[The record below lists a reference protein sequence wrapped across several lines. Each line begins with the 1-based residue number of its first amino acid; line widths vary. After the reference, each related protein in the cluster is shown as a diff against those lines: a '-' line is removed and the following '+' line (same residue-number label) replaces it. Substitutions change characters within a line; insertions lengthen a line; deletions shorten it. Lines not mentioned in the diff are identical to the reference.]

1 MVRTVAIAILATIVL
16 ALGIASPPAMAAE
29 QYWVAKDA
37 VSKQCEIV
45 PKKPD
50 GTLVIDLGKK
60 KYASEGEARKAME
73 AMSDCK
79 KN

>member
-1 MVRTVAIAILATIVL
+1 MVRAIAIAILAAGIVGL
-16 ALGIASPPAMAAE
+16 PAMAAE
-29 QYWVAKDA
+29 YWVARDA

-73 AMSDCK
+73 ALPDCREK
-79 KN
+79 

>member
-1 MVRTVAIAILATIVL
+1 MVRTLAIAILAT
-16 ALGIASPPAMAAE
+16 GIMSLPAVAAE
-29 QYWVAKDA
+29 QYWVARDA

-50 GTLVIDLGKK
+50 GTLVVDLGKK

-73 AMSDCK
+73 AMADCK
-79 KN
+79 K

>member
-1 MVRTVAIAILATIVL
+1 MVRTVAVALLAIGIVNL
-16 ALGIASPPAMAAE
+16 PAMAAE
-29 QYWVAKDA
+29 QYWVARDA

-50 GTLVIDLGKK
+50 GTLVVDLGKK

-73 AMSDCK
+73 ALADCK
-79 KN
+79 KK

>member
-1 MVRTVAIAILATIVL
+1 MVRTVAIAILAT
-16 ALGIASPPAMAAE
+16 GIANLPAMAAE
-29 QYWVAKDA
+29 QYWVARDA

-50 GTLVIDLGKK
+50 GTLVVDLGKK

-73 AMSDCK
+73 ALADCK
-79 KN
+79 KK

>member
-1 MVRTVAIAILATIVL
+1 MVRIVAVAILATGMISL
-16 ALGIASPPAMAAE
+16 PALAAE
-29 QYWVAKDA
+29 QYWVARDA

-50 GTLVIDLGKK
+50 GTLVVDLGKK

-73 AMSDCK
+73 AMADCK
-79 KN
+79 KK

>member
-1 MVRTVAIAILATIVL
+1 MVRTLAIAILAT
-16 ALGIASPPAMAAE
+16 GIMSLPAVAAE
-29 QYWVAKDA
+29 QYWVARDV

-50 GTLVIDLGKK
+50 GTLVVDLGKK

-73 AMSDCK
+73 AMADCK
-79 KN
+79 K

>member
-1 MVRTVAIAILATIVL
+1 MVRTLAIAILAT
-16 ALGIASPPAMAAE
+16 GIMSLPAVAAE
-29 QYWVAKDA
+29 QYWVARDA

-73 AMSDCK
+73 AMADCK
-79 KN
+79 KK

>member
-1 MVRTVAIAILATIVL
+1 MVRTVAFVILAT
-16 ALGIASPPAMAAE
+16 GMASLPAMAAE
-29 QYWVAKDA
+29 QYWVARDA

-73 AMSDCK
+73 ALSDCK
-79 KN
+79 KK

>member
-1 MVRTVAIAILATIVL
+1 MVRTIAVAILTT
-16 ALGIASPPAMAAE
+16 GIMSLPAMAAE
-29 QYWVAKDA
+29 QYWVARDA

-50 GTLVIDLGKK
+50 GTLVVDLGKK

-73 AMSDCK
+73 AMADCK
-79 KN
+79 KK

>member
-1 MVRTVAIAILATIVL
+1 MVRALAIAILAT
-16 ALGIASPPAMAAE
+16 GMASLPAVAAE
-29 QYWVAKDA
+29 EYWVARDA

-45 PKKPD
+45 PKEPD

-73 AMSDCK
+73 ALPDCK
-79 KN
+79 KK

>member
-1 MVRTVAIAILATIVL
+1 MVRTLAIAILAT
-16 ALGIASPPAMAAE
+16 GIMSLPAVAAE
-29 QYWVAKDA
+29 QYWVARDA

-73 AMSDCK
+73 AMADCK
-79 KN
+79 K

>member
-1 MVRTVAIAILATIVL
+1 MVRTIAVAILATGMISL
-16 ALGIASPPAMAAE
+16 PAKAAE
-29 QYWVAKDA
+29 QYWVARDA

>member
-1 MVRTVAIAILATIVL
+1 MVRTILAAILAT
-16 ALGIASPPAMAAE
+16 GIMSLSVMAAE
-29 QYWVAKDA
+29 QYWVARDA

-50 GTLVIDLGKK
+50 GTLVVDLGKK

-79 KN
+79 KK

>member
-1 MVRTVAIAILATIVL
+1 
-16 ALGIASPPAMAAE
+16 MAAE
-29 QYWVAKDA
+29 QYWVARDA

-50 GTLVIDLGKK
+50 GTLVVDLGKK

-73 AMSDCK
+73 AMADCK
-79 KN
+79 KK

>member
-1 MVRTVAIAILATIVL
+1 MVRTVTVAILAT
-16 ALGIASPPAMAAE
+16 GMMSMPAMAAE
-29 QYWVAKDA
+29 QYWVARDA

-50 GTLVIDLGKK
+50 GTLVVDLGKK

-73 AMSDCK
+73 AMADCK
-79 KN
+79 KK

>member
-1 MVRTVAIAILATIVL
+1 MVRAIAIAILATAIMSL
-16 ALGIASPPAMAAE
+16 PAVAAE
-29 QYWVAKDA
+29 QYWVARDA

-79 KN
+79 TK

>member
-1 MVRTVAIAILATIVL
+1 MVRTVTVAILAT
-16 ALGIASPPAMAAE
+16 GMMSMPAVAAE
-29 QYWVAKDA
+29 QYWVARDA

-50 GTLVIDLGKK
+50 GTLVVDLGKK

-73 AMSDCK
+73 AMADCK
-79 KN
+79 KK

>member
-1 MVRTVAIAILATIVL
+1 MVRTIAIAILAAGVMSL
-16 ALGIASPPAMAAE
+16 PAMAAE
-29 QYWVAKDA
+29 QYWVARDA

-50 GTLVIDLGKK
+50 GTLVVDLGKK

-73 AMSDCK
+73 AMTDCK
-79 KN
+79 KK

>member
-1 MVRTVAIAILATIVL
+1 MFRTIAVAILVT
-16 ALGIASPPAMAAE
+16 GIGGLPAMAAE
-29 QYWVAKDA
+29 QYWVARDA

-50 GTLVIDLGKK
+50 GTLVVDLGKK

-73 AMSDCK
+73 ALPDCK
-79 KN
+79 KK

>member
-1 MVRTVAIAILATIVL
+1 MVRAIAVATVITCIMSMSAV
-16 ALGIASPPAMAAE
+16 AAE
-29 QYWVAKDA
+29 QYWVARDA

-50 GTLVIDLGKK
+50 GTLVVDLGKK

-79 KN
+79 KK

>member
-1 MVRTVAIAILATIVL
+1 MVRAIAIAILAAGIVGL
-16 ALGIASPPAMAAE
+16 PAMAAE
-29 QYWVAKDA
+29 EYWVARDA

-73 AMSDCK
+73 ALPDCRK
-79 KN
+79 K

>member
-1 MVRTVAIAILATIVL
+1 MVRTIAVAILATGVMSL
-16 ALGIASPPAMAAE
+16 AAVAAE
-29 QYWVAKDA
+29 QYWVARDA

-50 GTLVIDLGKK
+50 GTLVVDLGKK

-73 AMSDCK
+73 AMADCK
-79 KN
+79 KK

>member
-1 MVRTVAIAILATIVL
+1 MVRTIAIAILATGVMSL
-16 ALGIASPPAMAAE
+16 PAMADE
-29 QYWVAKDA
+29 QYWVARDA

-50 GTLVIDLGKK
+50 GTLVVDLGKK

-73 AMSDCK
+73 AMTDCK
-79 KN
+79 KK